1 MKAMRT
7 IVFAGVCIA
16 FWRTTAFSKQV
27 PLPPKYDET
36 VLKRAFDEFMGSLDL
51 LTVTKD
57 YPKAIRKLL
66 SGDPEKQIE
75 AVKTLGETGEP
86 EVIPWLLPFLEA
98 DNNGVRIRAGS
109 SLEKLVSSY
118 VLKRRDKSVGEVVV
132 IKALRPG
139 DKDLRPLAWVVL
151 KMFRKPDDGN
161 TRAYAA
167 TMARYLGL
175 HEFERELQQCLKSR
189 HPAVS
194 NKAKW
199 ALESLERQRE
209 YERRTSNKADAGDG
223 K

>member
-1 MKAMRT
+1 MNVIR
-7 IVFAGVCIA
+7 IILFAGIWVA
-16 FWRTTAFSKQV
+16 LSSRTAFSKQA
-27 PLPPKYDET
+27 PPPKYDET
-36 VLKRAFDEFMGSLDL
+36 ILKQAFNEFIGALDL

-66 SGDPEKQIE
+66 SGDPDKQIE
-75 AVKTLGETGEP
+75 AVKTLAETGEP

-98 DNNGVRIRAGS
+98 DNDRLRIWTGS

-118 VLKRRDKSVGEVVV
+118 VLKRRDNTIGEVVV
-132 IKALRPG
+132 IKPLRPT

-151 KMFRKPDDGN
+151 KMFRKPDDGS

-167 TMARYLGL
+167 SMARYLGL
-175 HEFERELQQCLKSR
+175 YEFERELKHCLKSK

-209 YERRTSNKADAGDG
+209 YEKRTSNKPDGADG